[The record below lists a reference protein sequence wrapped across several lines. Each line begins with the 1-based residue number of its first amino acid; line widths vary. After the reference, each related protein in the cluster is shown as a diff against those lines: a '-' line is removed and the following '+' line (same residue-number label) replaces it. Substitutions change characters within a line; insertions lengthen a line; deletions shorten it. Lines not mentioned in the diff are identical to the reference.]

1 MDNAVKNKFSKES
14 NGDALRSPEQLG
26 DHLRVTSVP
35 TYLLAAAII
44 LMLGAFIVWGFLG
57 NVSDKAYYSGV
68 VFPVQ
73 GTTDITLPNKGM
85 VRTMLVHN
93 GDSVHQGQTV
103 ALVSIGDSHSFLTS
117 TVNGLVISTKTDN
130 EPFEAFDPIV
140 AVVEET
146 GGRSKEGR
154 SKERRSKEGRSKER
168 RSQET
173 GDRRHQL
180 IAYADNA
187 AQRDLRIGMEA
198 QVWPADEKRDEIGY
212 VRGRITQ
219 VVRYP
224 AAADEVRQTLKSNIL
239 AKRLLEQGDVVY
251 EVRIDLL
258 PSPEDPTRY
267 DWSFGEPADVSM
279 GIGTYCSVLTE
290 TRRLSMFEYLFEA
303 SRTRFRNL
311 KLKFE

>member
-1 MDNAVKNKFSKES
+1 MSKVE
-14 NGDALRSPEQLG
+14 DTLQSPEQIA
-26 DHLRVTSVP
+26 DHLRVTYVP
-35 TYLLAAAII
+35 TYLLAAAAIV
-44 LMLGAFIVWGFLG
+44 LLAAFIVWGFLG

-73 GTTDITLPNKGM
+73 GTTDITLPNKGI

-93 GDSVHQGQTV
+93 GDSVRQGQTV
-103 ALVSIGDSHSFLTS
+103 AMVSIGDSHSFLTS

-140 AVVEET
+140 SVVD
-146 GGRSKEGR
+146 GNASDGQ
-154 SKERRSKEGRSKER
+154 
-168 RSQET
+168 SQHT
-173 GDRRHQL
+173 QL
-180 IAYADNA
+180 IAYADNE
-187 AQRDLRIGMEA
+187 AQRDLLISMEA

-212 VRGRITQ
+212 VRGRISQ

-224 AAADEVRQTLKSNIL
+224 AVADDVRQTLKSNIL

-258 PSPEDPTRY
+258 RSPEDSTQY
-267 DWSFGEPADVSM
+267 DWSFGEPENVSM

-290 TRRLSMFEYLFEA
+290 THRRSMFQYLFES

-311 KLKFE
+311 KQKFE

>member
-1 MDNAVKNKFSKES
+1 MKDDSEKIVQ
-14 NGDALRSPEQLG
+14 SPEQIA
-26 DHLRVTSVP
+26 DHLRVTYVP
-35 TYLLAAAII
+35 TYLLAAAAA
-44 LMLGAFIVWGFLG
+44 LLLAAFIVWGFLG

-73 GTTDITLPNKGM
+73 GTTDITLPNKGI

-93 GDSVHQGQTV
+93 GDSVRQGQTV
-103 ALVSIGDSHSFLTS
+103 AMVSIGDSHSFLTS

-140 AVVEET
+140 SVVD
-146 GGRSKEGR
+146 GNASDGQ
-154 SKERRSKEGRSKER
+154 
-168 RSQET
+168 SQHT
-173 GDRRHQL
+173 QL
-180 IAYADNA
+180 IAYADNE
-187 AQRDLRIGMEA
+187 AQRDLLISMEA

-212 VRGRITQ
+212 VRGRISQ

-224 AAADEVRQTLKSNIL
+224 ADADDVRQTLKSNIL

-258 PSPEDPTRY
+258 RSPEDSTQY
-267 DWSFGEPADVSM
+267 DWSFGEPENVSM

-290 TRRLSMFEYLFEA
+290 THRRSMFQYLFES

-311 KLKFE
+311 KQKFE